1 MTENNNID
9 DLLVKV
15 VLGESTAEELSFVQG
30 WRAESPAN
38 ERYFTDFQRIWEESR
53 NLAVHSTVDE
63 GEAWGRFKERVG
75 RGEVSRGTGGGV
87 EERGMVTEMGE
98 GVEERGMVAEMGE
111 GVKERGVV
119 AEMGEGVEK
128 RGVIAE
134 MGSGRGRQWILRVA
148 AVLIVAIAGG
158 WFFYTYSYKPGQF
171 LSVNSG
177 VRVLSDTLPEGSVV
191 TMNKES
197 SIRYRRRFAGDM
209 RQVEMEGEAFFAV
222 APDKNKAFVVQT
234 NGVTIT
240 VLGTSFNVRA
250 VKGKT
255 EVIVETGLV
264 EIKKGGHV
272 VRVGAHEKA
281 VIGMDDAKLM
291 KENNP
296 DQLYNYYRTRTFE
309 CNGTPMWRLV
319 EKLNEVYKV
328 HIVIGE
334 NRLHDLKLTTTFVD
348 ESLDGI
354 LNVVSKTFGI
364 TVVRNGQEIILK

>member
-30 WRAESPAN
+30 WIAQSAEN

-53 NLAVHSTVDE
+53 NLAVHSMVDE
-63 GEAWGRFKERVG
+63 EVAWGRFKERVG
-75 RGEVSRGTGGGV
+75 RGETGVGSDVSRGPDGDENRGGSGV
-87 EERGMVTEMGE
+87 EGE
-98 GVEERGMVAEMGE
+98 E
-111 GVKERGVV
+111 
-119 AEMGEGVEK
+119 

-148 AVLIVAIAGG
+148 AVFIVAMAGG

-234 NGVTIT
+234 NGVSIT

-264 EIKKGGHV
+264 EIRKGGHV

>member
-30 WRAESPAN
+30 WIAQSPAN

-63 GEAWGRFKERVG
+63 EVAWGRFKERVG
-75 RGEVSRGTGGGV
+75 RGEVGV
-87 EERGMVTEMGE
+87 GE
-98 GVEERGMVAEMGE
+98 GASGSGM
-111 GVKERGVV
+111 GVV
-119 AEMGEGVEK
+119 AEMGGIDEK
-128 RGVIAE
+128 SEYRGTVDMRA
-134 MGSGRGRQWILRVA
+134 GSGRQWMLRVA
-148 AVLIVAIAGG
+148 AVFIVVMVGG

-197 SIRYRRRFAGDM
+197 SIRYRRRFAGDV
-209 RQVEMEGEAFFAV
+209 RKVEMEGEAFFAV
-222 APDKNKAFVVQT
+222 APDKDKAFVVQT

-264 EIKKGGHV
+264 EIRRGGHV

-281 VIGMDDAKLM
+281 VIGIDDAKLM

-296 DQLYNYYRTRTFE
+296 DQLYNYYRTKTFE

-319 EKLNEVYKV
+319 EKLNEVYKA
-328 HIVIGE
+328 HIVIGAD
-334 NRLHDLKLTTTFVD
+334 RLRNLQLTTTFVD

-354 LNVVSKTFGI
+354 LDVIAKTFAI
-364 TVVRNGQEIILK
+364 TVVRSGQDIILK

>member
-1 MTENNNID
+1 VTENNNID

-30 WRAESPAN
+30 WVAESPEN

-53 NLAVHSTVDE
+53 NLAVRSTVDE
-63 GEAWGRFKERVG
+63 KMAWGRFKERLG
-75 RGEVSRGTGGGV
+75 RGEVSRGTDGGV
-87 EERGMVTEMGE
+87 AVEMG
-98 GVEERGMVAEMGE
+98 A
-111 GVKERGVV
+111 
-119 AEMGEGVEK
+119 
-128 RGVIAE
+128 
-134 MGSGRGRQWILRVA
+134 GRRRQWKLRIA
-148 AVLIVAIAGG
+148 AVFIVAIAGG

-177 VRVLSDTLPEGSVV
+177 VNVLSDTLPEGSVV

-197 SIRYRRRFAGDM
+197 SIRYRRHFTGDV
-209 RQVEMEGEAFFAV
+209 RKVEMEGEAFFAV
-222 APDKNKAFVVQT
+222 APDKDKAFVVQT
-234 NGVTIT
+234 NGVSIT

-250 VKGKT
+250 VKGRT

-264 EIKKGGHV
+264 EIRKGGHV

-281 VIGMDDAKLM
+281 VIGIDDAKLM

-319 EKLNEVYKV
+319 EKLNEVYKA
-328 HIVIGE
+328 HIVIRE
-334 NRLHDLKLTTTFVD
+334 RRLSNLLLTTTFVD

-354 LNVVSKTFGI
+354 LNVVSKTFGL
-364 TVVRNGQEIILK
+364 TVVRNGQEIILQ

>member
-1 MTENNNID
+1 VTENNNID

-30 WRAESPAN
+30 WRAERPEN
-38 ERYFTDFQRIWEESR
+38 ERYFSDFQRIWEESR
-53 NLAVHSTVDE
+53 NLAVHSVVDE
-63 GEAWGRFKERVG
+63 EAAWGRFKERAG
-75 RGEVSRGTGGGV
+75 RGETGVGAVGV
-87 EERGMVTEMGE
+87 
-98 GVEERGMVAEMGE
+98 
-111 GVKERGVV
+111 
-119 AEMGEGVEK
+119 
-128 RGVIAE
+128 
-134 MGSGRGRQWILRVA
+134 GSGRRRQWMLRVA
-148 AVLIVAIAGG
+148 AVLIVAVAGG

-197 SIRYRRRFAGDM
+197 SIRYRRRFAGDV

-222 APDKNKAFVVQT
+222 AQDKNKAFVVQA

-281 VIGMDDAKLM
+281 VIGIDDAKLM
-291 KENNP
+291 KEDNP
-296 DQLYNYYRTRTFE
+296 DQLYNYYRTKTFE

-334 NRLHDLKLTTTFVD
+334 NRLRNLPLTTTFVD

-354 LNVVSKTFGI
+354 LNVVAKTFAI
-364 TVVRNGQEIILK
+364 TIVRNGQEIILK

>member
-1 MTENNNID
+1 MTENNNLD

-30 WRAESPAN
+30 WRAESPEN
-38 ERYFTDFQRIWEESR
+38 ERYFKDFQRIWEESR
-53 NLAVHSTVDE
+53 NLAVRSTVDE
-63 GEAWGRFKERVG
+63 EVAWGRFKKRVD
-75 RGEVSRGTGGGV
+75 GEDN
-87 EERGMVTEMGE
+87 
-98 GVEERGMVAEMGE
+98 
-111 GVKERGVV
+111 KVV
-119 AEMGEGVEK
+119 
-128 RGVIAE
+128 E
-134 MGSGRGRQWILRVA
+134 MGSGRGRQWMIRVA
-148 AVLIVAIAGG
+148 AVFIVAMVGG

-171 LSVNSG
+171 LSLNSG
-177 VRVLSDTLPEGSVV
+177 VNVLLDTLPEGSVV

-197 SIRYRRRFAGDM
+197 SIRYRRRFEGDV
-209 RQVEMEGEAFFAV
+209 RKVEMEGEAFFAV
-222 APDKNKAFVVQT
+222 APDKDKAFVVQT

-264 EIKKGGHV
+264 EIRKGGHV

-281 VIGMDDAKLM
+281 VIGMDESRLV
-291 KENNP
+291 KEANP
-296 DQLYNYYRTRTFE
+296 DQLYNYYRTKTFE
-309 CNGTPMWRLV
+309 CNGIPMWRLV

-334 NRLHDLKLTTTFVD
+334 TRLRNLPLTTTFVD

-354 LNVVSKTFGI
+354 LDVVAKTFAI
-364 TVVRNGQEIILK
+364 TVVRNGQDIILK

>member
-30 WRAESPAN
+30 WRTESPEN
-38 ERYFTDFQRIWEESR
+38 ERYFADFERIWEESR
-53 NLAVHSTVDE
+53 NLTIRSTVDE
-63 GEAWGRFKERVG
+63 EVAWGRFKKRVD
-75 RGEVSRGTGGGV
+75 GEDN
-87 EERGMVTEMGE
+87 
-98 GVEERGMVAEMGE
+98 
-111 GVKERGVV
+111 KVV
-119 AEMGEGVEK
+119 
-128 RGVIAE
+128 E
-134 MGSGRGRQWILRVA
+134 MGSGRGRQWMLRVA
-148 AVLIVAIAGG
+148 AVFVVAMVGG
-158 WFFYTYSYKPGQF
+158 WVFYTYSYKPGQF
-171 LSVNSG
+171 LSLNSG
-177 VRVLSDTLPEGSVV
+177 VNVLLDTLPEGSVV

-197 SIRYRRRFAGDM
+197 SIRYRRRFTGDV
-209 RQVEMEGEAFFAV
+209 RKVEMEGEAFFAV
-222 APDKNKAFVVQT
+222 APDKDKAFVVQT

-264 EIKKGGHV
+264 EIRKGGHV

-281 VIGMDDAKLM
+281 VIGMDETRLM
-291 KENNP
+291 KEANP
-296 DQLYNYYRTRTFE
+296 DQLYNYYRTKTFE
-309 CNGTPMWRLV
+309 CNGIPMWRLV

-334 NRLHDLKLTTTFVD
+334 TRLRNLPLTTTFVD

-354 LNVVSKTFGI
+354 LDVVAKTFAI
-364 TVVRNGQEIILK
+364 TVVRNGQDIILK

>member
-15 VLGESTAEELSFVQG
+15 VLGESTAEELSFVRG
-30 WRAESPAN
+30 WRAESPEN
-38 ERYFTDFQRIWEESR
+38 ERYFADFQRIWEESR

-63 GEAWGRFKERVG
+63 EVAWGRFKKKMNGGDNKVLEM
-75 RGEVSRGTGGGV
+75 GGG
-87 EERGMVTEMGE
+87 R
-98 GVEERGMVAEMGE
+98 R
-111 GVKERGVV
+111 
-119 AEMGEGVEK
+119 
-128 RGVIAE
+128 
-134 MGSGRGRQWILRVA
+134 RQWMFRVA
-148 AVLIVAIAGG
+148 AVFIIAIAGG

-197 SIRYRRRFAGDM
+197 SIRYRRRFVGDI

-222 APDKNKAFVVQT
+222 AQDKNKAFVVQT

-264 EIKKGGHV
+264 EIKKGGHI

-281 VIGMDDAKLM
+281 VIGMNDAKLI
-291 KENNP
+291 KEDNP
-296 DQLYNYYRTRTFE
+296 DQLYNYYRTKTFE

-319 EKLNEVYKV
+319 EKLNEVYNV

-334 NRLHDLKLTTTFVD
+334 GRLRNLLLTTTFVD

-354 LNVVSKTFGI
+354 LNVVAKTFAI
-364 TVVRNGQEIILK
+364 TIVRNGQEIILK

>member
-1 MTENNNID
+1 MTDNNNID

-15 VLGESTAEELSFVQG
+15 VLGESTAEELGFVQG

-38 ERYFTDFQRIWEESR
+38 ERYFMDFQRIWEESR
-53 NLAVHSTVDE
+53 KLAVHSTVDE
-63 GEAWGRFKERVG
+63 KVAWGRFKEKVE
-75 RGEVSRGTGGGV
+75 RGEVSRG
-87 EERGMVTEMGE
+87 
-98 GVEERGMVAEMGE
+98 
-111 GVKERGVV
+111 
-119 AEMGEGVEK
+119 
-128 RGVIAE
+128 RGVIIE
-134 MGSGRGRQWILRVA
+134 MGSGRRRQLMLRVA
-148 AVLIVAIAGG
+148 AVFVIAMAGG

-197 SIRYRRRFAGDM
+197 SIRYRRNFAGGV
-209 RQVEMEGEAFFAV
+209 RRVEMEGEAFFAV
-222 APDKNKAFVVQT
+222 APDKNKAFEVQT

-240 VLGTSFNVRA
+240 VLGTSFNVRDI
-250 VKGKT
+250 KGKT

-264 EIKKGGHV
+264 EIKKGGNV

-281 VIGMDDAKLM
+281 VIGMDDAKLI

-328 HIVIGE
+328 HIVIGQS
-334 NRLHDLKLTTTFVD
+334 RLSNLLLTTTFVD

-354 LNVVSKTFGI
+354 LDVVAKTFAI
-364 TVVRNGQEIILK
+364 TVVRSGQDIILK

>member
-1 MTENNNID
+1 VTENNNID

-15 VLGESTAEELSFVQG
+15 VLGESTAEELSFVRG

-38 ERYFTDFQRIWEESR
+38 ERYFADFQRIWEESR
-53 NLAVHSTVDE
+53 NLAVQSTVDE
-63 GEAWGRFKERVG
+63 EVAWGRFKERAG
-75 RGEVSRGTGGGV
+75 RGDVGV
-87 EERGMVTEMGE
+87 ESVTEMGL
-98 GVEERGMVAEMGE
+98 VAKME
-111 GVKERGVV
+111 
-119 AEMGEGVEK
+119 
-128 RGVIAE
+128 
-134 MGSGRGRQWILRVA
+134 SGRGRQWTARVA
-148 AVLIVAIAGG
+148 AVFIVAMVGG

-171 LSVNSG
+171 LSLNSG
-177 VRVLSDTLPEGSVV
+177 VNVLSDTLPEGSVV

-197 SIRYRRRFAGDM
+197 SIRYRRHFAGDV
-209 RQVEMEGEAFFAV
+209 RRVEMEGEAFFAV
-222 APDKNKAFVVQT
+222 APDKDKAFVVQT

-250 VKGKT
+250 VQGKT

-264 EIKKGGHV
+264 EIRKGGHV

-281 VIGMDDAKLM
+281 VIGLDETRLV
-291 KENNP
+291 KEANP

-309 CNGTPMWRLV
+309 CNGIPMWRLV

-334 NRLHDLKLTTTFVD
+334 TRLRDLLLTTTFVD

-354 LNVVSKTFGI
+354 LDVVAKTFAI
-364 TVVRNGQEIILK
+364 TVVRNGQDIILK